1 VDKSALGASLSPNQ
15 SISLFAIWMPAT
27 LTMPRPLLAS
37 LAIALL
43 ASVPA
48 ESGAQLFA
56 RNTCPQKIEVEQRVG
71 VVPEG
76 WEAAQ
81 PTTTVS
87 LASVAFFDG
96 PPGERAALKYDS
108 EDMQRRD
115 RVAFWNLP
123 PNVRGYWISCGYQ
136 NTTAVISRRLPENFR
151 SCTVTYERRKRGAAG
166 MPAIEDIS
174 CR

>member
-1 VDKSALGASLSPNQ
+1 MPCP
-15 SISLFAIWMPAT
+15 LFAC
-27 LTMPRPLLAS
+27 
-37 LAIALL
+37 LAIAFL

-56 RNTCPQKIEVEQRVG
+56 RNTCPQKIEVEQRVAAI
-71 VVPEG
+71 PEG

-81 PTTTVS
+81 ATTTVS

-108 EDMQRRD
+108 EDMQKRD

-123 PNVRGYWISCGYQ
+123 PNVRGYWIWCGYQ
-136 NTTAVISRRLPENFR
+136 NTTAVISRRLPENIK
-151 SCTVTYERRKRGAAG
+151 SCAVTYDRRKRGAAG
-166 MPAIEDIS
+166 LQAIKDIT

>member
-1 VDKSALGASLSPNQ
+1 
-15 SISLFAIWMPAT
+15 
-27 LTMPRPLLAS
+27 MPRPLFAC
-37 LAIALL
+37 LAIAFL
-43 ASVPA
+43 ASVAA
-48 ESGAQLFA
+48 ESDAQLFA

-71 VVPEG
+71 VIPEG

-96 PPGERAALKYDS
+96 PPAERAALKFDS
-108 EDMQRRD
+108 EDVQKRD

-136 NTTAVISRRLPENFR
+136 NTTAVISRRLPENIR

-166 MPAIEDIS
+166 LQAIKDIS
-174 CR
+174 CK